1 MRVTH
6 LNAILALLLWSGI
19 DPAISLKYTYVTNSL
34 SIPLLIDITP
44 ISSFAVMNNGA
55 ITLLVHAFWYVCA
68 AVSLRYTQISG
79 VAESQGRLH
88 AALLGIGVQFLKLC
102 QFTLQPVLYDR
113 GFCSVLASTWY
124 RQSL

>member
-79 VAESQGRLH
+79 VAESQGRH
-88 AALLGIGVQFLKLC
+88 VDQI
-102 QFTLQPVLYDR
+102 D
-113 GFCSVLASTWY
+113 
-124 RQSL
+124 

>member
-68 AVSLRYTQISG
+68 AVFGSPG
-79 VAESQGRLH
+79 VWCLC
-88 AALLGIGVQFLKLC
+88 LLLA
-102 QFTLQPVLYDR
+102 
-113 GFCSVLASTWY
+113 CSVS
-124 RQSL
+124 SLPIGLNLPHILGAG